1 MRIRHHM
8 KRERSG
14 LAFSTLELAKYEE
27 RQGHEVCIQ
36 EPSGPIIHG
45 VDQKP
50 DIHLI
55 HSQIA
60 PSTYYDNI
68 PKGLWNHGEPL
79 SSVGN
84 GVSMKAIVDLA
95 PLCDFFICMRQ
106 DEWAVWN
113 SIKRTYVVPK
123 GVDLEVF
130 KPLPDVTDKLSGEPA
145 VLYAEH
151 WRGSRN
157 PLYLCLAMQKVWQK
171 YPKARLHLYNCT
183 DKKMFDTFSDLIK
196 NNKWWTFVRT
206 LKGPENDANLLYNRA
221 DIVVSC
227 LFPLYARVIEG
238 LAAGKAIVCP
248 GYREHGYPWVCQLQV
263 DSMANAI
270 IACFEGYQKINYRKW
285 AEDFHDVNE
294 TVKQSI
300 EIYKR
305 YI

>member
-8 KRERSG
+8 RRERSG

-36 EPSGPIIHG
+36 EPTGPVIHG
-45 VDQKP
+45 TDQKP

-60 PSTYYDNI
+60 PSTYFDGI
-68 PKGLWNHGEPL
+68 PKGLLTHGEPL

-95 PLCDFFICMRQ
+95 SLCDFFICMRR
-106 DEWAVWN
+106 DEWAIWN

-123 GVDLEVF
+123 CVDLEVF
-130 KPLPDVTDKLSGEPA
+130 KPIEVTEKLSGEPA

-157 PLYLCLAMQKVWQK
+157 PLYLCAAMEKVWQK

-183 DKKMFDTFSDLIK
+183 DKKMFETFSELIRH
-196 NNKWWTFVRT
+196 NKWGMFVRT
-206 LKGPENDANLLYNRA
+206 LKGPENDVNLLYNKC
-221 DIVVSC
+221 DIAVSC
-227 LFPLYARVIEG
+227 LFPLFARILEP
-238 LAAGKAIVCP
+238 LAAGKAILCP
-248 GYREHGYPWVCQLQV
+248 GYRENGYPWVCQLQV
-263 DSMANAI
+263 ESMANAI
-270 IACFEGYQKINYRKW
+270 ISIWENYDKINYRKW
-285 AEDFHDVNE
+285 AEDFHSPDE
-294 TVKQSI
+294 TVRQCVN
-300 EIYKR
+300 IYSR